1 MLWKSKKLHDHPAV
15 RGVYGFIELSD
26 AGVYVLK
33 VGGGRMSCP
42 QDWAAAIHKAEQDN
56 AAVMGRPQVGDVML
70 PAITVPEKLKEAIEK
85 KAEKI
90 GLSTPDARR
99 EAYRKY
105 IDHITNQQEE

>member
-1 MLWKSKKLHDHPAV
+1 MIWKSKKLHEHPV
-15 RGVYGFIELSD
+15 RGVCGVIELSD

-42 QDWAAAIHKAEQDN
+42 QDWAAAIHKAEQEES
-56 AAVMGRPQVGDVML
+56 AVMGRPQVGDVML

-85 KAEKI
+85 KAEEI

-99 EAYRKY
+99 EAYKNF
-105 IDHITNQQEE
+105 IEKEE